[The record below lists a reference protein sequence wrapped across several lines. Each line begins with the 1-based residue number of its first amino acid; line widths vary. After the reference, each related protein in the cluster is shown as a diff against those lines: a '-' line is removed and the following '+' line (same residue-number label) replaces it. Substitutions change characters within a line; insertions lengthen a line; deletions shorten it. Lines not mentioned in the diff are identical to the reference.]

1 MWKQENTNIFDKKN
15 VALRYLS
22 SSAFLAIK
30 PGKLEVYHF
39 CTLTHSWTF
48 AKSFLCRSPSHR
60 MREWTF
66 LEISRKRLVAQSP
79 EHSFF
84 FVMCYD
90 PSLADGC
97 YLVEQEGA
105 YAFPEFLE
113 FDICY
118 RVHFY
123 SPLKKFLSLSLMG
136 AAQDSGIIAFRVSS
150 GVQRNTLIAQSMVLT
165 LDLDQKS
172 LVCTAPE
179 GYPGYI
185 YDFFVNKNRNMM
197 LVHSLDH
204 PKHLYWRGE
213 LSTSGLKLLPILI
226 DPSIYPCDVY
236 KYESYVVALAR
247 GAQRDSEGMAYYE
260 LQLWDLKTLH
270 HVHSLFWRD
279 KAVSQLNPL
288 TEIIQMEIPLSQ
300 TGFVSTKR
308 TQTTLQFFDVEIHKN
323 EAQLMWSG
331 LPMKAKKD
339 HPHVLFAMDG
349 WKLCQT
355 TSDRLALECWPP
367 EERNIHIQSHIH
379 SHVPFL
385 PKVLIQI
392 IFSYYQSQNHF
403 KSLISKIFEHVP
415 L

>member
-39 CTLTHSWTF
+39 CTHTHSWSF
-48 AKSFLCRSPSHR
+48 AKSFLCRSPSHT

-165 LDLDQKS
+165 SYSCFYLQKSHKYTRGTLLAQCKLMIFDLDLMLEPYFVQLRYS
-172 LVCTAPE
+172 FVHLSRPE
-179 GYPGYI
+179 
-185 YDFFVNKNRNMM
+185 
-197 LVHSLDH
+197 
-204 PKHLYWRGE
+204 
-213 LSTSGLKLLPILI
+213 
-226 DPSIYPCDVY
+226 
-236 KYESYVVALAR
+236 
-247 GAQRDSEGMAYYE
+247 
-260 LQLWDLKTLH
+260 TL
-270 HVHSLFWRD
+270 
-279 KAVSQLNPL
+279 
-288 TEIIQMEIPLSQ
+288 
-300 TGFVSTKR
+300 
-308 TQTTLQFFDVEIHKN
+308 
-323 EAQLMWSG
+323 
-331 LPMKAKKD
+331 
-339 HPHVLFAMDG
+339 
-349 WKLCQT
+349 
-355 TSDRLALECWPP
+355 
-367 EERNIHIQSHIH
+367 
-379 SHVPFL
+379 
-385 PKVLIQI
+385 
-392 IFSYYQSQNHF
+392 
-403 KSLISKIFEHVP
+403 
-415 L
+415 